1 MDSSPPEGNPLDPAI
16 NSSPLESTWRTVVAG
31 LEPNQAAWLTS
42 CKPIS
47 LHEGLAIVEV
57 PDDFTRN
64 QIEGRLRGQLE
75 DALSADLR
83 GRDPARRHG
92 EPRGD
97 HARRCRRID

>member
-1 MDSSPPEGNPLDPAI
+1 M
-16 NSSPLESTWRTVVAG
+16 VAE

-75 DALSADLR
+75 DCAVR
-83 GRDPARRHG
+83 GSTAVRSGWSSR
-92 EPRGD
+92 
-97 HARRCRRID
+97 